1 MTDRNGTA
9 DALAD
14 AGSTVDSDT
23 DPSAGT
29 DADSDANA
37 DPDPDIKAEAETA
50 VELRGVRRTYH
61 LGEPVHALAGVSL
74 AIPSGSYT
82 AVMGPS
88 GSGKSTLMN
97 LVGCLDTPSGGIV
110 KVGGEDVAALSED
123 GKATLRGEQVGFVFQ
138 TFNLMP
144 RLTASENVALP
155 MVFRDRSREERIER
169 AKHLL
174 TQVGLGDRL
183 DHQPTELSGGQR
195 QRVAIA
201 RALAND
207 PEIILADE
215 PTGNLDTDTGGEIL
229 GLFEELHDA
238 GNTILLVTHER
249 PVAEHADRIVHLRDG
264 RIESVEAIEHPRR
277 TSGTA
282 TAADTATAIDTD
294 TQVEAEA
301 GSGSTDGWNTADSTA
316 SENGDDG
323 GDGIE
328 DGTGNGAGGTEAGNG
343 EGTFVFDAES
353 KHATDDSERADSEPD
368 TCGGR

>member
-1 MTDRNGTA
+1 MFISYRYVMADRNAA
-9 DALAD
+9 DALAG
-14 AGSTVDSDT
+14 GSSVDSDT
-23 DPSAGT
+23 DT
-29 DADSDANA
+29 NA
-37 DPDPDIKAEAETA
+37 DPGPDPEAETA
-50 VELRGVRRTYH
+50 VELREVTKTHY

-97 LVGCLDTPSGGIV
+97 LVGCLDTPSEGV
-110 KVGGEDVAALSED
+110 VEVGGEDVAALSED

-155 MVFRDRSREERIER
+155 MVFRDRSREERVER

-215 PTGNLDTDTGGEIL
+215 PTGNLDTETGSEIL

-277 TSGTA
+277 ASGNA
-282 TAADTATAIDTD
+282 TAADTATATETDTD
-294 TQVEAEA
+294 TQVEAKA
-301 GSGSTDGWNTADSTA
+301 GSGSTAGWDTSDSTA

-323 GDGIE
+323 GDAIE
-328 DGTGNGAGGTEAGNG
+328 DSTENGANGTEAGDG
-343 EGTFVFDAES
+343 EGTFLFDAES
-353 KHATDDSERADSEPD
+353 EHTEDSERADSEPG
-368 TCGGR
+368 TRGGR

>member
-9 DALAD
+9 DALAS
-14 AGSTVDSDT
+14 AGSTVSPDSDPST
-23 DPSAGT
+23 DT
-29 DADSDANA
+29 DADADA
-37 DPDPDIKAEAETA
+37 DPDPEAETA
-50 VELRGVRRTYH
+50 VELREVTKTYH

-74 AIPSGSYT
+74 VIPSGSYT

-97 LVGCLDTPSGGIV
+97 LVGCLDTPSEGV
-110 KVGGEDVAALSED
+110 VEVGGEDVAALSEN
-123 GKATLRGEQVGFVFQ
+123 GKAILRGEKVGFVFQ

-155 MVFRDRSREERIER
+155 MVFRDRSRAERVER
-169 AKHLL
+169 AEHLL

-215 PTGNLDTDTGGEIL
+215 PTGNLDTETGSEIL

-264 RIESVEAIEHPRR
+264 RIEAIEGIEHPRR
-277 TSGTA
+277 AGGTAAADTDTDSDTEVGAGTGTA
-282 TAADTATAIDTD
+282 TGWDA
-294 TQVEAEA
+294 
-301 GSGSTDGWNTADSTA
+301 SGSTA
-316 SENGDDG
+316 SEDG
-323 GDGIE
+323 GDGGS
-328 DGTGNGAGGTEAGNG
+328 DGTENGVGESEAGDRRE
-343 EGTFVFDAES
+343 EGVLFETES
-353 KHATDDSERADSEPD
+353 EHAAGDGERADSESY
-368 TCGGR
+368 GHGSR